1 MPLKPPKSNQFVF
14 SWLFRVSPYLREASP
29 TPHRIHQATKRLQMC
44 WRHVEV
50 VEVEIRQGWILKA
63 EDQPNLEVG
72 DFTQGPWN
80 GTLTPVLE
88 D

>member
-1 MPLKPPKSNQFVF
+1 MA
-14 SWLFRVSPYLREASP
+14 VSCVPYLREASP
-29 TPHRIHQATKRLQMC
+29 VPPTKQRLQMC

-63 EDQPNLEVG
+63 EDQPILRLVILPRDPG
-72 DFTQGPWN
+72 MVP
-80 GTLTPVLE
+80 LTPVLE

>member
-1 MPLKPPKSNQFVF
+1 MAVSCVPLFTGSFPNPSPDPPSNQ
-14 SWLFRVSPYLREASP
+14 
-29 TPHRIHQATKRLQMC
+29 RLQMC